1 MKKEFL
7 EKYAKALVHIGVN
20 LQKDQLLI
28 IQATVD
34 LAPLAVEV
42 CREAF
47 KTGARDVIVHYKDQD
62 ITYLRAENCDVET
75 LKRVDDW
82 EKESLRLYFEQG
94 AALIALNTV
103 YPKMMDDLP
112 DDKVI
117 AVNYA
122 KNSLRN
128 VVRYYIHKGTTAW
141 VGTMVP
147 NVHWAKT
154 VYPELSEEEAMAA
167 LEANVL
173 AAMRV
178 SDDTDPVEEWHK
190 HISEMTQ
197 VSNWLNSLNLK
208 TLHITSELGTDI
220 HLGLVDGHI
229 WTSAGDMGSSTST
242 VPYVAN
248 MPTEE
253 IFTDPHKYMTNG
265 IAYGSRPLLIN
276 GKLVKGF
283 SITFKDGKAVDC
295 NAEENETLLRAQLF
309 RDESSC
315 YLGEVALVSKRSPIT
330 QMNKVFCCGLM
341 DENAASH
348 LAFGQSFSTNVK
360 NGTNMTDEELE
371 SIGVNVAKNHNDF
384 MIGTPDFH
392 VTGVTADGEEV
403 VIMDHGDFT
412 IGGAIK

>member
-7 EKYAKALVHIGVN
+7 EKYAQALVHIGVN

-28 IQATVD
+28 VQATVD
-34 LAPLAVEV
+34 LAPLAAEV

-47 KTGARDVIVHYKDQD
+47 KTGAKDVIVHYKDQN
-62 ITYLRAENCDVET
+62 ITYLRAEHCDVES
-75 LKRVDDW
+75 LKRVEDW
-82 EKESLRLYFEQG
+82 EKESLRMYFEQG

-103 YPKMMDDLP
+103 YPQMMDDLP

-117 AVNYA
+117 AVNSA

-128 VVRYYIHKGTTAW
+128 VVREFINKGTTAW

-147 NVHWAKT
+147 NVYWAKT
-154 VYPELSEEEAMAA
+154 VYPELSDEEALAE
-167 LEANVL
+167 LEKNVL
-173 AAMRV
+173 AAMRI

-190 HISEMTQ
+190 HCAQMSQIS
-197 VSNWLNSLNLK
+197 SWLNSLNLK
-208 TLHITSELGTDI
+208 SLHITSELGTDI
-220 HLGLVDGHI
+220 TMDLVEGHI
-229 WTSAGDMGSSTST
+229 WTSAGDMGASASP

-253 IFTDPHKYMTNG
+253 IFTDPNKYTTNG
-265 IAYGSRPLLIN
+265 VAVGSRPLLIN

-295 NAEENETLLRAQLF
+295 HAEENENLLRTQLF
-309 RDESSC
+309 RDENSC
-315 YLGEVALVSKRSPIT
+315 YLGEVALVSKTSPIT
-330 QMNKVFCCGLM
+330 KMNKVFCCGLM

-360 NGTNMTDEELE
+360 NGTNLTVEELDKL
-371 SIGVNVAKNHNDF
+371 GVNVAKNHNDF
-384 MIGTPDFH
+384 MVGTPEYH
-392 VTGVTADGEEV
+392 VVGITKSGEEI
-403 VIMDHGDFT
+403 VIMDHGEFT
-412 IGGAIK
+412 LGGTTK